1 MTRIARSMYHHDLQ
15 SAYFA
20 GRVVTWIAR
29 RNWGL
34 RMMQR
39 FMMKPMIGNQIPGL
53 DNDEIFIPSVS
64 TPGHKIRVRVYKP
77 EGASGPL
84 PAMIYTHG
92 GGYQVGVPE
101 QAHPFFED
109 LLKRRKVA
117 IFAPA
122 YRLSLDGHPYPHGL
136 NDSFDTLMHMRAYA
150 SDLGIRDDRF
160 IVAGHSGGGGL
171 AAALTLKT
179 LDENAAD
186 IAFQMP
192 IYPMLDHRMQTKS
205 AREMLGSAVWD
216 RKTNA
221 LAWKNYLGHL
231 HGAVPDHAS
240 PALRENLAGMPPTI
254 SFVGD
259 MEPFK
264 DETIAYIDALER
276 AGVPTKFKL
285 YEGGF
290 HGFETVAPNA
300 GISKDALAFQ
310 ADAFAEFYD
319 KYL

>member
-1 MTRIARSMYHHDLQ
+1 MTRLRRAMYHKDLQ

-20 GRVVTWIAR
+20 GRIVTWIAR

-39 FMMKPMIGNQIPGL
+39 FGMKPMVGNQIKGL
-53 DNDEIFIPSVS
+53 ANDEIFIPSVP
-64 TPGHKIRVRVYKP
+64 TPGHKIRARVYKP
-77 EGASGPL
+77 KGVTGPL
-84 PAMIYTHG
+84 PAMIYAHG

-101 QAHPFFED
+101 QAHPFFQD
-109 LLKRRKVA
+109 LIARRDVV
-117 IFAPA
+117 IVAPA

-136 NDSFDTLMHMRAYA
+136 NDCFDTLMYMKDNAA
-150 SDLGIRDDRF
+150 DLGIRDDAF
-160 IVAGHSGGGGL
+160 IVGGHSGGGGM

-179 LDENAAD
+179 LDAKAAH

-192 IYPMLDHRMQTKS
+192 IYPMLDHRMETKS
-205 AREMLGSAVWD
+205 GREMIGSAVWD
-216 RKTNA
+216 RRSNA
-221 LAWKNYLGHL
+221 LAWTNYLGHL
-231 HGAVPDHAS
+231 NGNVPDHAS
-240 PALRENLAGMPPTI
+240 PALREDLTGHPPTI

-264 DETIAYIDALER
+264 DETIAYINALDR

-290 HGFETVAPNA
+290 HGFETVAPKA
-300 GISKDALAFQ
+300 PISKDAMAFQ
-310 ADAFAEFYD
+310 ADAFAEYYD
-319 KYL
+319 TYL